1 MKSIVPSL
9 DHPQLSR
16 HARYR
21 WDSIRQQ
28 HQLVFPEGLL
38 ILNETG
44 TAILKLCDGQPFD
57 QLLLKLQKQFQNSVC
72 EQEVITFLRTLAT
85 KGLVNDI
92 PPS

>member
-1 MKSIVPSL
+1 MTSNVPSL
-9 DHPQLSR
+9 NHPQLSP

-21 WDSIRQQ
+21 WDSIRKQ

-44 TAILKLCDGQPFD
+44 TAILKLCDGRSFD
-57 QLLLKLQKQFQNSVC
+57 QLLQELQEQFHNSVR
-72 EQEVITFLRTLAT
+72 EQEVITFLRTLVT

-92 PPS
+92 APS